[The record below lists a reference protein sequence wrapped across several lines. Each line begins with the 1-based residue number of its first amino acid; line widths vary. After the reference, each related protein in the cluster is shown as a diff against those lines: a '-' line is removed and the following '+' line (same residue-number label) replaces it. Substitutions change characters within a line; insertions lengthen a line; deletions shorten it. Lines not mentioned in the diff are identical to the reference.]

1 MLRINVSLK
10 IVLSCS
16 LIITLITRIFD
27 KFVFGLNM
35 SLEMSVLRCLEIAV
49 ITGILLTFML
59 RLDMSSKIPLDDSLI
74 ITFIAEIFDFF
85 GHHR

>member
-1 MLRINVSLK
+1 MLCCYVILK
-10 IVLSCS
+10 RTLLCS
-16 LIITLITRIFD
+16 LIITLITRILD
-27 KFVFGLNM
+27 KFVFGLNV

-59 RLDMSSKIPLDDSLI
+59 RLDMSCKIPLDDSLI

-85 GHHR
+85 GLHR